1 MDAKSDYEIAKYI
14 EAVQPGGDF
23 NEILLKDIR
32 WDVFYHLSPLRRSL
46 FNWYPF
52 KKGAALLEIGS
63 AFGALTG
70 LFCETCG
77 HVTALE
83 RSELRAQAVCRRYQD
98 VKNLEVYQT
107 DAAHFD
113 TEETYDYVILTGI
126 LEKQFSGSKQNEL
139 YISFLRSLQRFL
151 KPDGKMLIAADNR
164 YGLRYFCGA
173 RNPFTGR
180 AFSGLNQYEEE
191 NRSGYSWGKKE
202 FCGLLEQAGFLH
214 YKFYYPLPDYR
225 VPQLIYSDEYLPG
238 SNVHE
243 RLVPYY
249 EKEEPLLVDEK
260 ALYKDI
266 AENQVFP
273 FFANSFLAECS
284 VKRVPFSKVNYAA
297 VTTDRGKEHGFATV
311 IRSDH
316 TVRKVMLYP
325 QGRKNLQQFFHNI
338 EDIRVHGVDTVP
350 HVFRENYVKMP
361 YIHAN
366 PLSEDLGHM
375 IKNNPEQF
383 AVVISQ
389 LYQMILKSSDHL
401 ETKDNELARKYEGS
415 KLADHI
421 SDEDYGVILKR
432 AYIDMVPFNCFY
444 QDGKF
449 LFFDQEFVRE
459 GYPAKYT
466 LFRAL
471 LYTYYFIPE
480 AERIYPLAEMKRTYG
495 LDQVWGL
502 FEMEEQDFVSDNRNH
517 QLYGSFYQWAAVDR
531 EQIKKRIALLDRCS
545 DK

>member
-1 MDAKSDYEIAKYI
+1 MDAKLDYEIAKYI
-14 EAVQPGGDF
+14 KSVQPGGNF
-23 NEILLKDIR
+23 NEILLKDMR
-32 WDVFYHLSPLRRSL
+32 WDIFYHLSPLRRSL

-52 KKGAALLEIGS
+52 NKGAALLEIGS

-83 RSELRAQAVCRRYQD
+83 RNEVRAEAIRRRYQN
-98 VKNLEVYQT
+98 VKNLEVYQI
-107 DAAHFD
+107 DAAEFD

-126 LEKQFSGSKQNEL
+126 LEKQFYGSKENEL
-139 YISFLRSLQRFL
+139 YINFLRDLQRFL
-151 KPDGKMLIAADNR
+151 KPEGKMLIAVDNR
-164 YGLRYFCGA
+164 YGLKYFCGA
-173 RNPFTGR
+173 RNPYTQR
-180 AFSGLNQYEEE
+180 PFSGLNQYEEE
-191 NRSGYSWGKKE
+191 NRSGYNWGKKE
-202 FCGLLEQAGFLH
+202 FCGLLEQSGFTY

-225 VPQLIYSDEYLPG
+225 VVQLIYSDAYLPG

-243 RLVPYY
+243 RLIPYY
-249 EKEEPLLVDEK
+249 EKEDPLVVDEK

-284 VKRVPFSKVNYAA
+284 LQSTQFSNVNYAA

-311 IRSDH
+311 IQSDH
-316 TVRKVMLYP
+316 TVRKMILYP
-325 QGRKNLQQFFHNI
+325 EGRENLQQFFRNI

-350 HVFRENYVKMP
+350 HVFKGNYVEMP

-366 PLSEDLGHM
+366 PLSEDLDHIM
-375 IKNNPEQF
+375 KNNPKQF
-383 AVVISQ
+383 AVIISQ

-401 ETKDNELARKYEGS
+401 EARENELARKYEGS
-415 KLADHI
+415 MLADDI
-421 SDEDYGVILKR
+421 SDEDYGVILKY

-449 LFFDQEFVRE
+449 SFFDQEFVRA

-480 AERIYPLAEMKRTYG
+480 AERIYPLAEVKRIYN
-495 LDQVWGL
+495 LDKVWGL
-502 FEMEEQDFVSDNRNH
+502 FEKEEQDFVSENRNH
-517 QLYGSFYQWAAVDR
+517 LLYGSFYQWAAADK
-531 EQIKKRIALLDRCS
+531 EQIKKRITLLDRCT
-545 DK
+545 DE